1 MLNIKQPV
9 LGFFGHGVFL
19 ACMIRYDKFLDVS
32 SVESHSSEQTNEE
45 VGI

>member
-1 MLNIKQPV
+1 MLNFKQPL
-9 LGFFGHGVFL
+9 LGFFGHCVFS
-19 ACMIRYDKFLDVS
+19 ACMIRYDMFLDGS